1 MNARSR
7 YSVLDL
13 VKGITLLSM
22 IAYHGTYDLVYLYHI
37 KIPWFHGEP
46 GYLWQQSICWTFI
59 LLSGMCFS
67 LGRRPV
73 KRGLILTGC
82 GLIITL
88 VTVLVMPESIVIM
101 GVLNFFGLATL
112 ITAFLQPALRRIPS
126 YADIPVSFLLF
137 LLTREIPN
145 GYLGFE
151 GLRLAALPRFLY
163 QGKLMMV
170 LGFPYDGF
178 YSTDYFS
185 VIPWLFLFLT
195 GYYFWK
201 LLENLNNSFTAF
213 LSQSKCRPLEIIGKN
228 TLPVYMLHQP
238 ALMAVFTVLDLIGMI

>member
-13 VKGITLLSM
+13 VRGMTLLSM
-22 IAYHGTYDLVYLYHI
+22 IAYHGTYDLVYLFSI

-82 GLIITL
+82 GLLITL
-88 VTVLVMPESIVIM
+88 ATALFMPESIVIM

-112 ITAFLQPALRRIPS
+112 ISAFLQPLLRRIPAS
-126 YADIPVSFLLF
+126 AGIPVSLLLF
-137 LLTREIPN
+137 LLTREVSS

-151 GLRLAALPRFLY
+151 GLRLTALPRFLY
-163 QGKLMMV
+163 QGTPMMI

-178 YSTDYFS
+178 YSTDYFPLF
-185 VIPWLFLFLT
+185 PWFFLFLT
-195 GYYFWK
+195 GYFIWK
-201 LLENLNNSFTAF
+201 LLTAVNGAFTAM
-213 LSQSKCRPLEIIGKN
+213 LSRPKCRPIEIIGKN

>member
-112 ITAFLQPALRRIPS
+112 RTAFLQPALRRIPS
-126 YADIPVSFLLF
+126 YAGIPVSFLLF

-170 LGFPYDGF
+170 LGFTYDGF
-178 YSTDYFS
+178 NSPDYLS

>member
-1 MNARSR
+1 MAAEHLLDIYLFVRH
-7 YSVLDL
+7 VL
-13 VKGITLLSM
+13 
-22 IAYHGTYDLVYLYHI
+22 
-37 KIPWFHGEP
+37 
-46 GYLWQQSICWTFI
+46 
-59 LLSGMCFS
+59 S
-67 LGRRPV
+67 LGRHPV

-101 GVLNFFGLATL
+101 GVLNFFGFATL
-112 ITAFLQPALRRIPS
+112 ITAFLQPLLRRIPA
-126 YADIPVSFLLF
+126 YAGIPVSFLLF
-137 LLTREIPN
+137 LLTREVPS

-201 LLENLNNSFTAF
+201 LLECADSSFPS
-213 LSQSKCRPLEIIGKN
+213 LLRRSLCRPLELIGRN

-238 ALMAVFTVLDLIGMI
+238 ALMAVFTALDLIGMI

>member
-13 VKGITLLSM
+13 VRGLTLISM
-22 IAYHGTYDLVYLYHI
+22 IAYHGTYDLVYLFSI

-59 LLSGMCFS
+59 FLSGMCFS
-67 LGRRPV
+67 LGRHPV

-112 ITAFLQPALRRIPS
+112 ITAFLQPLLRRIPA
-126 YADIPVSFLLF
+126 YAGIPISFLLF
-137 LLTREIPN
+137 LLTREVPS

-195 GYYFWK
+195 GYYVWK
-201 LLENLNNSFTAF
+201 LLECADSSF
-213 LSQSKCRPLEIIGKN
+213 LSFLRRSLCRPLELIGRN

-238 ALMAVFTVLDLIGMI
+238 ALMAVFTALDLIGMI

>member
-1 MNARSR
+1 MGLMIWFIFFHKN
-7 YSVLDL
+7 
-13 VKGITLLSM
+13 TL
-22 IAYHGTYDLVYLYHI
+22 
-37 KIPWFHGEP
+37 FHGEP

-59 LLSGMCFS
+59 FLSGMCFS
-67 LGRRPV
+67 LGRHPV

-101 GVLNFFGLATL
+101 GVLNFFGFATL
-112 ITAFLQPALRRIPS
+112 ITAFLQPLLRRIPA
-126 YADIPVSFLLF
+126 YAGIPVSFLLF
-137 LLTREIPN
+137 LLTREVPS

-185 VIPWLFLFLT
+185 VIPWLFCFLPDIISGSCWNAQTAPFLLSCAGHYAGRLSLSAEILFL
-195 GYYFWK
+195 FICCI
-201 LLENLNNSFTAF
+201 S
-213 LSQSKCRPLEIIGKN
+213 RR
-228 TLPVYMLHQP
+228 
-238 ALMAVFTVLDLIGMI
+238 